1 MSAVRPRI
9 LSISL
14 SPLIGDA
21 RVLRQ
26 LSVLARHGHVTSLG
40 YGPKPDVV
48 DAHLQVEGGL
58 ASLPQTLTGVARLA
72 IRAHTASELA
82 APAVRRAV
90 ELVGDEHF
98 DLVVANDAR
107 VLALAHHVAKGA
119 PVWADMHEWAPEER
133 THVLSWRLLVAPFM
147 THLCRRYLPQAA
159 AVTTVG
165 GRIADLYREHFGV
178 EARVMRNSS
187 PFQDFAPSSGPADD
201 DAPVRLVHSGAAIG
215 GRSLETMIDVVRGL
229 DARFSLDLFLVPGG
243 DGGKYLRQL
252 RERAADDAR
261 IRFRDPVAP
270 GELPTTL
277 NEYDVGVFWIPPTHT
292 NARLTL
298 PNKFFDFVQARLAV
312 AVGPSVEMADLVRE
326 YDLGAVST
334 GFTVAECR
342 ESLLGLDAAKIR
354 AAKQAANAAARQL
367 SFETDAALAEEI
379 IESAL
384 TRPR

>member
-1 MSAVRPRI
+1 MSTDRPRI

-14 SPLIGDA
+14 SPLIADA

-40 YGPKPDVV
+40 YGPQPDGV

-72 IRAHTASELA
+72 VRAHASSELA
-82 APAVRRAV
+82 APAVQRAL
-90 ELVGDEHF
+90 ELVGTERF

-107 VLALAHHVAKGA
+107 VLALAHHVAQGA

-147 THLCRRYLPQAA
+147 THLCQRYLPKSA

-178 EARVMRNSS
+178 TAHVMRNSS
-187 PFQDFAPSSGPADD
+187 PWQDFQPTRGPVD
-201 DAPVRLVHSGAAIG
+201 DAAPIRLVHSGAAVG
-215 GRSLETMIDVVRGL
+215 GRSLETMIDVVRRL
-229 DARFSLDLFLVPGG
+229 DERYTLDLFLVPGG
-243 DGGKYLRQL
+243 DGGKYLRELQ
-252 RERAADDAR
+252 ERAAGEDR
-261 IRFRDPVAP
+261 IRFREPVAP
-270 GELPTTL
+270 AQLPVTL
-277 NEYDVGVFWIPPTHT
+277 HAYDIGVFWIPPTHT

-326 YDLGAVST
+326 YDLGAVSS
-334 GFTVAECR
+334 GFSVQECL
-342 ESLLGLDAAKIR
+342 ESLQTLDAAAIR
-354 AAKQAANAAARQL
+354 AAKQASDAAARDL
-367 SFETDAALAEEI
+367 SFEADAAVADQLIAQ
-379 IESAL
+379 AL
-384 TRPR
+384 TES